1 LFYIYLITIHTYN
14 YKMTD
19 PSIMGESSN
28 IDEQSDIISQYI
40 NQLTEQEQIVL
51 KIAIDHLESS
61 FDILKSIGFIEW
73 KKTNILDK

>member
-1 LFYIYLITIHTYN
+1 
-14 YKMTD
+14 MTD